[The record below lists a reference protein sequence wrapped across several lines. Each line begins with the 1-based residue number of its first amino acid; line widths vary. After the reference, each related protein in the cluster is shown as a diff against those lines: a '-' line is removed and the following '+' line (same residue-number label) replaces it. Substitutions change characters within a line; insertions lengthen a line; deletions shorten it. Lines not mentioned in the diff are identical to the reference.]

1 MLHKAM
7 EFRKEKKENLIDEG
21 RILLKHLP
29 NATSNSKVSFE
40 YQLRNDVELQK
51 LKIDVENLKEIPFQ
65 AQI

>member
-7 EFRKEKKENLIDEG
+7 EFRKEKKENLKDEG

>member
-1 MLHKAM
+1 M
-7 EFRKEKKENLIDEG
+7 EFRKEKKENLKDEG
-21 RILLKHLP
+21 RILSKHLP

>member
-1 MLHKAM
+1 M
-7 EFRKEKKENLIDEG
+7 EFRKEKKENLKDEG